1 MPSSFRHG
9 NSVLRKCILKIPI
22 TTLTFFF
29 QLMKNFTWNKKYSR
43 SFSTLNVADC
53 PWFNKMPTIMHFRV
67 AYEPKNYQ
75 FCSVDYQSN
84 KTRTNQ
90 RNFRALGTLYTE
102 TKTVKMAW
110 RQKNQNKILFTT
122 LSNRYNIFLIV
133 WHLRSKLRR
142 RVIQTHFSHFF
153 FYIELDGVL
162 ERKLLK
168 TNVIIFFQITIGINQ
183 IKKTQ

>member
-1 MPSSFRHG
+1 MYFKDSDNNPY
-9 NSVLRKCILKIPI
+9 I
-22 TTLTFFF
+22 FF

-43 SFSTLNVADC
+43 SFSTLNVADF
-53 PWFNKMPTIMHFRV
+53 PWFNKMPTIMH
-67 AYEPKNYQ
+67 ACIYSLEWHMNYQ
-75 FCSVDYQSN
+75 LCSVDYQSN

-168 TNVIIFFQITIGINQ
+168 TNVIIFFQLTIGINQ
-183 IKKTQ
+183 IKKPQ